1 MVSIPSICF
10 PDDDA
15 DKPVVYESHAHTIF
29 CGHATGATHDYCE
42 RAIKLGLTGI
52 IFTEHNPMPPTYEH
66 QGRLQAA
73 LIPSYVNV
81 IERTRQYYRGAL
93 DVRLGIECDYLPEYE
108 SFVREQL
115 SQYPFA
121 YILGSV
127 HCQFPNFQA
136 YAKPSDGDHFE
147 VTYFDLM
154 ARAAESGLF
163 TALAHPHLCNVLLK
177 RRTTRL
183 PHIVNLFLDRLAA
196 TGVALEINTGGLFYW
211 DQVLYGGAIKRNIPI
226 VVAGDAHEPAHV
238 GEHFVQALQFLKRM
252 EGKTISIF
260 LDGERIDTPIREALA
275 HLAGADE
282 PTALVAGR

>member
-10 PDDDA
+10 PGEDT

-42 RAIKLGLTGI
+42 RAIKQGLTGI
-52 IFTEHNPMPPTYEH
+52 IFTEHNPMPSTYQH
-66 QGRLQAA
+66 QGRLQSA
-73 LIPSYVNV
+73 LMPSYIAV

-108 SFVREQL
+108 NFVREQI
-115 SQYPFA
+115 SQHPFT
-121 YILGSV
+121 YVLGSV

-136 YAKPSDGDHFE
+136 YAKPSDGNQFE

-163 TALAHPHLCNVLLK
+163 AALAHPHLCNVMLK

-196 TGVALEINTGGLFYW
+196 TGVALEINTGGLLYW
-211 DQVLYGGAIKRNIPI
+211 DPVLYAGAVERNIPI
-226 VVAGDAHEPAHV
+226 VVAGDAHEPGHV
-238 GEHFVQALQFLKRM
+238 GEHFVAALRFLQKQ
-252 EGKTISIF
+252 GCSAISIF
-260 LDGERIDTPIREALA
+260 LNGERVDTPVSEALA

-282 PTALVAGR
+282 PAA